1 MKKNRKRGFILAETL
16 VIATVVMASLVFI
29 YVQFNSV
36 NNGFNR
42 TFKYNSVNNL
52 YLTNEVKKFIINN
65 GTENITQ
72 VLNDNSAKYI
82 DLTTC
87 SNSYFTEYVYCQ
99 TLFNNI
105 KAKKVL
111 FTTSDV
117 TSLKDDVDSINSIS
131 PGFATFIKSINSSN
145 NGSYR
150 IMIEFED
157 DTYATLQV

>member
-29 YVQFNSV
+29 YIQFNSV

-72 VLNDNSAKYI
+72 VLIIA
-82 DLTTC
+82 L
-87 SNSYFTEYVYCQ
+87 
-99 TLFNNI
+99 NI
-105 KAKKVL
+105 
-111 FTTSDV
+111 
-117 TSLKDDVDSINSIS
+117 SI
-131 PGFATFIKSINSSN
+131 
-145 NGSYR
+145 
-150 IMIEFED
+150 
-157 DTYATLQV
+157 